1 MPNVLVMGSQW
12 GDEGKGKVV
21 DLLAERASYVVRY
34 GGGANAGHTIHANG
48 SKLVLH
54 LLPSGMLHRN
64 VRGVV
69 GNGCVVQLSS
79 LLEEVRGLAELQ
91 LEPTPDTLV
100 VSRFAHLVTPYHL
113 AADAFFGKAIGTTG
127 RGIGPAYGDKVRRA
141 GVRVA
146 DLEAGHSLPLLE
158 AQEDWTRKVLGA
170 FGFEGELPTAAEAE
184 LALRDDFQH
193 LARFVGDPAPELGAA
208 MKRGARILFEGA
220 QGSLL
225 DVDHGT
231 YPFVTSSTTTV
242 GGVSSGVGV
251 YVPLDHRV
259 AVMKAY
265 TTRVGNGPF
274 PTELTD
280 AKGELLR
287 ERGAEYGATTGRPR
301 RCGWLDLPGLRR
313 AFLVNGFDRIALTKL
328 DVLED
333 VGDLEVA
340 VEESGEDGRTYETLP
355 GFGPGVAGARSLEDL
370 PATALAYTER
380 IARELDVQYTLI
392 STGTARESTIAVQL
406 PW

>member
-21 DLLAERASYVVRY
+21 DLLAEHAHYVVRY

-48 SKLVLH
+48 RKLVLH
-54 LLPSGMLHRN
+54 LLPSGMLHAS

-79 LLEEVRGLAELQ
+79 LQEEVQGLEALG
-91 LEPTPDTLV
+91 LGPTPDTLV

-141 GVRVA
+141 GVRLV
-146 DLEAGHSLPLLE
+146 DLERGQSLALLE

-170 FGFEGELPTAAEAE
+170 FGFEGELPSAAEAE
-184 LALRDDFQH
+184 RSLRGTFAELAKY
-193 LARFVGDPAPELGAA
+193 VGDPAPELAAA
-208 MKRGARILFEGA
+208 MKKDARVVFEGA

-225 DVDHGT
+225 DIDHGT

-242 GGVSSGVGV
+242 GGVSSGVGA
-251 YVPLDHRV
+251 YVALDHRL
-259 AVMKAY
+259 AVLKAY

-274 PTELTD
+274 PTEL
-280 AKGELLR
+280 L
-287 ERGAEYGATTGRPR
+287 
-301 RCGWLDLPGLRR
+301 
-313 AFLVNGFDRIALTKL
+313 
-328 DVLED
+328 
-333 VGDLEVA
+333 GD
-340 VEESGEDGRTYETLP
+340 
-355 GFGPGVAGARSLEDL
+355 
-370 PATALAYTER
+370 
-380 IARELDVQYTLI
+380 
-392 STGTARESTIAVQL
+392 
-406 PW
+406 

>member
-21 DLLAERASYVVRY
+21 DLLAERANYVVRY

-48 SKLVLH
+48 QKLVLH
-54 LLPSGMLHRN
+54 LLPSGMLHPS

-79 LLEEVRGLAELQ
+79 LLEEVRGLEALG
-91 LEPTPDTLV
+91 LGPSADTLV

-127 RGIGPAYGDKVRRA
+127 RGIGPAYGDKIRRA
-141 GVRVA
+141 GVRLC
-146 DLEAGHSLPLLE
+146 DLEAGRSLTLLE
-158 AQEDWTRKVLGA
+158 AQEDWTRRVLGA
-170 FGFEGELPTAAEAE
+170 FGFEGELPSAAEAE
-184 LALRDDFQH
+184 ASLRASFTPLAH
-193 LARFVGDPAPELGAA
+193 FVGDPAPELGAA
-208 MKRGARILFEGA
+208 IEKGARIVFEGA

-225 DVDHGT
+225 DIDHGT

-251 YVPLDHRV
+251 YVALDHRI

-274 PTELTD
+274 PTELTG

-328 DVLED
+328 DVLEET
-333 VGDLEVA
+333 GPLEIAVA
-340 VEESGEDGRTYETLP
+340 DDGGDGRSYETVA
-355 GFGPGVAGARSLEDL
+355 GFGAGVAGASTIEAL
-370 PATALAYTER
+370 PAAARAYTER
-380 IARELDVQYTLI
+380 IARELGASYALI
-392 STGTARESTIAVQL
+392 STGVSRDASICMEL

>member
-21 DLLAERASYVVRY
+21 DLLAEHAHYVVRY

-48 SKLVLH
+48 RKLVLH
-54 LLPSGMLHRN
+54 LLPSGMLHAS

-79 LLEEVRGLAELQ
+79 LQEEVQGLEALG
-91 LEPTPDTLV
+91 LGPTPDTLV

-141 GVRVA
+141 GVRLV
-146 DLEAGHSLPLLE
+146 DLEKSQSLALLE

-170 FGFEGELPTAAEAE
+170 FGFEGELPSAAEAE
-184 LALRDDFQH
+184 RSLRGTFAELAKY
-193 LARFVGDPAPELGAA
+193 VGDPAPELAAA
-208 MKRGARILFEGA
+208 MKKDARVVFEGA

-225 DVDHGT
+225 DIDHGT

-242 GGVSSGVGV
+242 GGVSSGVGA
-251 YVPLDHRV
+251 YVALDHRI
-259 AVMKAY
+259 AVLKAY

-274 PTELTD
+274 PTELLGD
-280 AKGELLR
+280 KGELLR
-287 ERGAEYGATTGRPR
+287 QKGAEFGATTGRPR

-333 VGDLEVA
+333 FGPLDVATGDD
-340 VEESGEDGRTYETLP
+340 GGDGRSYETLD
-355 GFGPGVAGARSLEDL
+355 GFGGGVAGSSDLASL
-370 PATALAYTER
+370 PAAARAYTDR
-380 IARELDVQYTLI
+380 IARELDVGYALI
-392 STGTARESTIAVQL
+392 STGVARNHTIPMDL